1 MKKSLAIDDTVNKT
15 ALFIRFSAYIS
26 PIITCH
32 DTAQAKEP
40 KKFIDGGNTGKSIT
54 LD

>member
-1 MKKSLAIDDTVNKT
+1 MTQLIKQRFSLD
-15 ALFIRFSAYIS
+15 FSAYIS

-32 DTAQAKEP
+32 DAAQAKEP